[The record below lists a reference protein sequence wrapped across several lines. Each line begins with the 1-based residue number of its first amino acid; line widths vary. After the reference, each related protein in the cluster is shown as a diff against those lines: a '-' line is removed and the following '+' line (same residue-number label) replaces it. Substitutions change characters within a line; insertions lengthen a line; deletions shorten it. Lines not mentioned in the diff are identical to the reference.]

1 MRSREPTT
9 HTPQLTTLIKSPPN
23 ADDISLPFLLPRRQS
38 HLVSLSMS
46 SLAALDSMAQ
56 QQKEEV
62 GYCFVLLFS
71 NLS

>member
-38 HLVSLSMS
+38 HLSVSTMN

-56 QQKEEV
+56 KQKEEV
-62 GYCFVLLFS
+62 GYYFVMLFS